1 MFAAASLA
9 RSVSKPVSRMFT
21 RPLELSAGESAD
33 PLAAGRAQLISSIL
47 EKNPSASL
55 EFLGRFPEPA
65 LKDYLDH
72 LEMVDEP
79 RGMGRGWVRRS
90 GAPAI
95 VTRVALT

>member
-1 MFAAASLA
+1 MFATAAIN
-9 RSVSKPVSRMFT
+9 RSVSKPVSRLFAN
-21 RPLELSAGESAD
+21 RGESQPD
-33 PLAAGRAQLISSIL
+33 PIAPGRAQLISSIL

-72 LEMVDEP
+72 LELTAEP
-79 RGMGRGWVRRS
+79 RGLGRGWVRRT

-95 VTRVALT
+95 VTRVARV